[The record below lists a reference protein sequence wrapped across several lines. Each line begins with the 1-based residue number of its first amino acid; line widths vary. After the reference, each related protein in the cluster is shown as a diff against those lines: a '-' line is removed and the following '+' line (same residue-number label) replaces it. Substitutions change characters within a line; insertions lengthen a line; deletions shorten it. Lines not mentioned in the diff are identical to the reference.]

1 MATPAQI
8 AANQRNSQLSCGP
21 VTERGK
27 QASSQN
33 ARKHG
38 LRAVREEVLR
48 GEALRYE
55 ERKGKWMSEL
65 EPRTDREEYLAH
77 QQVLTSLM
85 VDRVHAAYVAKVTT
99 DIEEA
104 DEREGDII
112 EELGERLYF
121 NRAGLAATHGC
132 LPHGRNK
139 QLTSSSG
146 KSVDPDSPR
155 KLVKEIA
162 KSARGCR
169 WLLREWMKLKERLE
183 GTKCWQTVD
192 RFRAIRLLGKQP
204 VDAGTNRVIA
214 EIFAASNALEA
225 VRTKDSYDSDLAG
238 IATFRDLLSDMTSV
252 ELEKFAAK
260 FKVAWP
266 DLLKLKDP
274 VRCREILVE
283 LVDRELVRLS
293 GELTKHLRNV
303 QKHGEKSVA
312 RLSFDLSQDGELLR
326 RYDLRYKSSLYRS
339 IEIYDKVSKRER
351 RGGYEE
357 VTRRPEPIPS
367 YGRRGGAEL
376 DADLGSGRSEG
387 RGCGPGDDTAREGG
401 RWREEGGGRSDGGCG
416 PDDDTQWALE
426 IDGADVLA
434 CGGLLPKRVK
444 VEGGERRAEGGGGS
458 GEGEASGGATFD
470 AWVMADRAGDG
481 EVGNGDLGADV
492 VESGAE
498 GRGAAGGAVTS
509 GLAADG
515 TGNVPGSQEMDG
527 TRGAGDAPIDG
538 SDDEACI
545 GARASGEDGELD
557 RYGSGVTDE
566 PKMDEDAFGLQ
577 VALNQEVVADSDSA
591 SGLDKNGNGVTNEPK
606 TDEHAVG
613 VQETLNQEVMADS
626 GSDSGLDTGENEAIS
641 EPQVAGV
648 AGAGS
653 RGDEGLIGGRTNR
666 ASGSAGGGAGS
677 KKQARKSKRKERKE
691 LTKRELERRLRAAI
705 EEPGSVAEARK
716 LIGGVRDVW
725 RVQFR
730 MLMPDFA
737 WTRGP

>member
-1 MATPAQI
+1 MLGTMD
-8 AANQRNSQLSCGP
+8 C
-21 VTERGK
+21 
-27 QASSQN
+27 
-33 ARKHG
+33 
-38 LRAVREEVLR
+38 AVREEVLR

-55 ERKGKWMSEL
+55 ERKGKWMSDL

-85 VDRVHAAYVAKVTT
+85 VDRAHAAYIEKVTT

-104 DEREGDII
+104 DEREEDVI

-121 NRAGLAATHGC
+121 NRAGWAATYGC

-139 QLTSSSG
+139 DLTSFSG
-146 KSVDPDSPR
+146 TSVDDDSPR
-155 KLVKEIA
+155 KLVTEIA
-162 KSARGCR
+162 KSAQGCR
-169 WLLREWMKLKERLE
+169 WLLREWMELKEKLK
-183 GTKCWQTVD
+183 GTKCWQAVD

-204 VDAGTNRVIA
+204 VDAGMNRSIA

-225 VRTKDSYDSDLAG
+225 ARKNDLYDWDLGG
-238 IATFRDLLSDMTSV
+238 IATIRDLLGDMTSV
-252 ELEKFAAK
+252 ELEKFVAK

-266 DLLKLKDP
+266 DLVTLKDP

-312 RLSFDLSQDGELLR
+312 RLSFDQTRDGELIR
-326 RYDLRYKSSLYRS
+326 RYHLRYKGSLYRS
-339 IEIYDKVSKRER
+339 IEIYDKVRKRER
-351 RGGYEE
+351 HERYEE

-376 DADLGSGRSEG
+376 NAAQGSGRSEG
-387 RGCGPGDDTAREGG
+387 P
-401 RWREEGGGRSDGGCG
+401 GCG
-416 PDDDTQWALE
+416 PDDDTSWAQQ
-426 IDGADVLA
+426 IDPVDVQA

-444 VEGGERRAEGGGGS
+444 VEGGERTAEGGGG
-458 GEGEASGGATFD
+458 
-470 AWVMADRAGDG
+470 
-481 EVGNGDLGADV
+481 N
-492 VESGAE
+492 
-498 GRGAAGGAVTS
+498 
-509 GLAADG
+509 
-515 TGNVPGSQEMDG
+515 
-527 TRGAGDAPIDG
+527 GAGDAPIDG
-538 SDDEACI
+538 WDDEACS
-545 GARASGEDGELD
+545 GACASGEVGELD
-557 RYGSGVTDE
+557 KYGSALTDE

-577 VALNQEVVADSDSA
+577 DALNRELVAVLDSA

-606 TDEHAVG
+606 IEEDAVR

-648 AGAGS
+648 TGAGS
-653 RGDEGLIGGRTNR
+653 RGDQGLIGGRTNR

-705 EEPGSVAEARK
+705 EGPGSVAEARK

>member
-8 AANQRNSQLSCGP
+8 AANQRNSQLSRGP

-85 VDRVHAAYVAKVTT
+85 VDRVHAAYIAKVRT

-252 ELEKFAAK
+252 ELEKFVAK

-293 GELTKHLRNV
+293 GEVTKHLRNV

-351 RGGYEE
+351 RERYDD
-357 VTRRPEPIPS
+357 VTRRTEITP
-367 YGRRGGAEL
+367 
-376 DADLGSGRSEG
+376 
-387 RGCGPGDDTAREGG
+387 EGG
-401 RWREEGGGRSDGGCG
+401 RRRAESGGRGDAGWTHAGCG
-416 PDDDTQWALE
+416 PDDDTAWARE
-426 IDGADVLA
+426 IDPGDVQA
-434 CGGLLPKRVK
+434 CGGLLPKRLARK
-444 VEGGERRAEGGGGS
+444 GGGGN
-458 GEGEASGGATFD
+458 GEGEASGGAAFD
-470 AWVMADRAGDG
+470 ARVMADRAGDG
-481 EVGNGDLGADV
+481 VVGNGDLGADV
-492 VESGAE
+492 VVSRAE
-498 GRGAAGGAVTS
+498 GRGTAGRAVPS

-515 TGNVPGSQEMDG
+515 TGNVPGTQDMYG

-538 SDDEACI
+538 SDDEACS
-545 GARASGEDGELD
+545 GACASGEDGELD
-557 RYGSGVTDE
+557 EYRSAVTDE

-577 VALNQEVVADSDSA
+577 DALNQELVADLDSA
-591 SGLDKNGNGVTNEPK
+591 LELDKIRNGVTNEPK
-606 TDEHAVG
+606 IDEEAVR

-626 GSDSGLDTGENEAIS
+626 GSDSGLDTVENEAFS
-641 EPQVAGV
+641 APQMAGA
-648 AGAGS
+648 AGAGN
-653 RGDEGLIGGRTNR
+653 RGGEGLIGGRTHR
-666 ASGSAGGGAGS
+666 ASGSAGSGAGS

-705 EEPGSVAEARK
+705 GEPGRVAEARK